1 MRTRLSGILAIAGIA
16 LITLPGCVSS
26 KKYKASQA
34 TLERVRQD
42 SAQLAQQV
50 STCNGNLQTAQQQN
64 AALQKSLDTKTTE
77 YAAQQSKLDTYQGYF
92 SKQQEAMGRVMQEM
106 KDSLQTAGLT
116 ESDMQQTSGIL
127 YVNLDENRLF
137 KKNSTVVTKQGKQ
150 MITGLATVLKSHDDI
165 NVGVDNGYT
174 ASGGMASSDMG
185 TTPSGNMSSSSNSN
199 SNWSSS
205 APVKKHHYVKKSSAG
220 ASTASRNTTGNGTPD
235 NTATTSTATTGAK
248 AATPHKHVARKY
260 STESSMAWSNGMSGK
275 QKSAWMLKA
284 ARVNTVAGSLLKEG
298 VPRVAIIAQRPPTDG
313 SADNG
318 KIRVIVTHNPGEF
331 TPPASSASTS
341 GASSGLDK

>member
-1 MRTRLSGILAIAGIA
+1 MRTRLSGILAIAAFA
-16 LITLPGCVSS
+16 LISLPSCVSS

-50 STCNGNLQTAQQQN
+50 STCNGSLQSAQQQN
-64 AALQKSLDTKTTE
+64 ASLQKSLDTKTAE
-77 YAAQQSKLDTYQGYF
+77 YTAQQSKLDTYSGYF
-92 SKQQEAMGRVMQEM
+92 SKQNEAMGRLTQEL

-116 ESDMQQTSGIL
+116 ESDMQQTNGIL
-127 YVNLDENRLF
+127 YVNLDENTLF

-174 ASGGMASSDMG
+174 ASGGMASADMSTSPAPSSDY
-185 TTPSGNMSSSSNSN
+185 NA
-199 SNWSSS
+199 
-205 APVKKHHYVKKSSAG
+205 APAKKHHVVKHRAAAAPAPASA
-220 ASTASRNTTGNGTPD
+220 SGNGTPD
-235 NTATTSTATTGAK
+235 NTSSTASAATSGTK
-248 AATPHKHVARKY
+248 TATPHKHAARKY
-260 STESSMAWSNGMSGK
+260 SSESTMAFKNGMSGK
-275 QKSAWMLKA
+275 EKSAWMLKA

-298 VPRVAIIAQRPPTDG
+298 VPRVGIIAQRPPTDG
-313 SADNG
+313 SANNG

-331 TPPASSASTS
+331 TPPASSASTT